1 MSSAVKAKLTT
12 KVMTNWMI
20 LTTSMGFQAL
30 RKEGC
35 RRRSGARERLRRLR
49 TPALRTDIDQRDKC
63 DSRRPQPQRL
73 NKGTKK
79 EVIASIKI
87 RLCVLHSGAAA
98 RIRPAESGHRGQQ
111 GLVRTDE
118 FDSKV
123 TNLRKN
129 PQEPSQQKE
138 KHFSASNYPPDKTRG
153 KETRLPDHHNKP
165 GSFSHLLPHSAR
177 RRVIQFVR
185 TPLRFALTPARVY
198 AHSAVLRLLPSP
210 FTSYPY
216 SIQNVTIRGERFAFV
231 RSSPS
236 SPEKSNSSHRLFSCK
251 ASSVRRLHIGELL
264 HFSFFTGIFTRITL
278 ILCNLRPVD
287 CSKLGEAKNGS
298 PSPVHFLY
306 SIGNERIRSQCV
318 KR

>member
-1 MSSAVKAKLTT
+1 MPKA
-12 KVMTNWMI
+12 
-20 LTTSMGFQAL
+20 FEA
-30 RKEGC
+30 RKK
-35 RRRSGARERLRRLR
+35 LRRLR
-49 TPALRTDIDQRDKC
+49 TPALRTDTDQRDKC

-111 GLVRTDE
+111 GLVRTDRS
-118 FDSKV
+118 DSKV

-129 PQEPSQQKE
+129 SQEPSQQNRNIFQHRTILRTKRGG
-138 KHFSASNYPPDKTRG
+138 KKQDYPTI
-153 KETRLPDHHNKP
+153 TTNK
-165 GSFSHLLPHSAR
+165 GTFLHLLPHSAR
-177 RRVIQFVR
+177 RRVIQFVH

-198 AHSAVLRLLPSP
+198 AHSAVFRLLPSP

-216 SIQNVTIRGERFAFV
+216 SIQNVTIRGEGFAFV

-236 SPEKSNSSHRLFSCK
+236 SPEKRNLSHRLFSCK
-251 ASSVRRLHIGELL
+251 ASSVRRLHMGELL
-264 HFSFFTGIFTRITL
+264 HLSSFTGTFTHITL
-278 ILCNLRPVD
+278 IICNLHPAD
-287 CSKLGEAKNGS
+287 CSKLGEAKNCS
-298 PSPVHFLY
+298 PSPSHFLY

>member
-1 MSSAVKAKLTT
+1 
-12 KVMTNWMI
+12 MTNWMI

-49 TPALRTDIDQRDKC
+49 TPALRTDSDLRDKC

-98 RIRPAESGHRGQQ
+98 RIGPAETGHRGQQ

-123 TNLRKN
+123 TNLRKS
-129 PQEPSQQKE
+129 PQEPSQQNRNIFQHGTILRTK
-138 KHFSASNYPPDKTRG
+138 RG
-153 KETRLPDHHNKP
+153 GKKQDCPTITTNK
-165 GSFSHLLPHSAR
+165 GTFLHLLPTR

-185 TPLRFALTPARVY
+185 TPLRFALTHARAY
-198 AHSAVLRLLPSP
+198 AHSAVFRLLPSP

-216 SIQNVTIRGERFAFV
+216 SIQNVTIRDEGFAFV

-236 SPEKSNSSHRLFSCK
+236 SPEKSNLSHRLFSCK
-251 ASSVRRLHIGELL
+251 ASSVRRLHMGELL
-264 HFSFFTGIFTRITL
+264 HFSSFTGTFTRITL
-278 ILCNLRPVD
+278 IICNL
-287 CSKLGEAKNGS
+287 
-298 PSPVHFLY
+298 
-306 SIGNERIRSQCV
+306 
-318 KR
+318 

>member
-1 MSSAVKAKLTT
+1 M
-12 KVMTNWMI
+12 
-20 LTTSMGFQAL
+20 
-30 RKEGC
+30 RKEGR

-98 RIRPAESGHRGQQ
+98 RIRPAELGHRGQQ
-111 GLVRTDE
+111 GLARTDRS
-118 FDSKV
+118 DSKV

-129 PQEPSQQKE
+129 HRNKKQ

-153 KETRLPDHHNKP
+153 KETRLPTITTNKEA
-165 GSFSHLLPHSAR
+165 FLHLLPHSAR

-236 SPEKSNSSHRLFSCK
+236 SPEKRNLSHRLFSCK
-251 ASSVRRLHIGELL
+251 ASSVRRLHMGELL
-264 HFSFFTGIFTRITL
+264 HFSSFTGTFTRITL
-278 ILCNLRPVD
+278 IICNLQPVYY
-287 CSKLGEAKNGS
+287 SKLGEAKNGS
-298 PSPVHFLY
+298 PSPFHLIY
-306 SIGNERIRSQCV
+306 SIGNERVHSQCV